1 MSISVIM
8 VLFIAGGFA
17 LLFLIIAAVYMLT
30 RSYRKNCDVQELDE
44 IEGHDFEYFC
54 ADLLKKR
61 GFVDVTVTKGSGDYG
76 VMCWLKRMELP
87 TESSV
92 KPMPHRWV

>member
-54 ADLLKKR
+54 ADLLK
-61 GFVDVTVTKGSGDYG
+61 
-76 VMCWLKRMELP
+76 
-87 TESSV
+87 
-92 KPMPHRWV
+92 